1 MRKPRLHSRQQG
13 LEQPPA
19 YAYACSLYRS
29 IYGHGEVAE
38 YMSKN
43 PQSGGISMDFRYYL
57 PVLLSQ

>member
-13 LEQPPA
+13 LEQPA
-19 YAYACSLYRS
+19 YAYSLCRS

-43 PQSGGISMDFRYYL
+43 PQSGGTSVDFRYYL
-57 PVLLSQ
+57 SVLLSQ